1 MLRYCTGLA
10 ARLNSRL
17 LLSCLLL
24 LPMAG
29 LCQAPDFKFKRIT
42 TEQGLSHSDVDAIY
56 QDSRGFIWLGT
67 RYGLDRYD
75 GVKMTVYRHDPADS
89 NSISNNTIRSIVEDH
104 RHQLWVGTR
113 YGLNCFNP
121 NNNRFTRYQ
130 NIAANSKSISSNLV
144 TYVFEDN
151 HNNLWVST
159 SSKGL
164 NLFDFKLGTFTHYR
178 HQNKN
183 PYSISTDSVNCIYQD
198 KKGNLWVGT
207 QNGLNLFD
215 PAAKT
220 FKHFSNLNDKLNL
233 QGTNNFTIIAEDEH
247 GNLWLGTKDSGA
259 ALFNTAT
266 KTFESFNHNDLQPA
280 SLGSD
285 VVRAII
291 HDKSGRTWIGCS
303 NGGLNLYDAK
313 TNSFFHY
320 QNDPE
325 NLSSLSQTTITSLFQ
340 DNQSNLWV
348 GTHRGG
354 VNLYAP
360 HANLFNLYQEKSNP
374 NTISYSDVKTFCQ
387 DHNGNVWVG
396 TDGGGMNLFNRDK
409 NTFKRYTYNP
419 KDPKSISS
427 NAVMDIYEDHHH
439 NIWVNTFGG
448 GLNLFD
454 PKSGTFTH
462 FKHDKHDPYS
472 ISSNFGQ
479 KSFEDSEGNLWI
491 GTYYGGLNLLDV
503 KTRRFKRIIKDP
515 DGVTS
520 VSGNNIVT
528 INEDHAGN
536 VWFGT
541 DDGGLN
547 AYNLKTKRFSHY
559 FNKETTS
566 PDVRVIFNDSKG
578 RVWAGQ
584 LGLYLF
590 DAKSNKFNLYTTKG
604 GLATEFIKGITQDK
618 FGKLWISTNKGI
630 TRFNT
635 ENQSV
640 KKFNMYDGLQGL
652 EYEPNAYMQTTDGE
666 MFFGGTQGLNTFYPE
681 KIKNNRFIPPVY
693 ITSFEIFNKI
703 VLPGEKGSPL
713 SNDISVTQEV
723 NLSHNQSSISLDFAA
738 LNYVISENNQY
749 AYKLEGFDKDWV
761 PADNTRKASYT
772 NLDPGTYTFYVKASN
787 NDGVWNEKGA
797 SVKIVVTP
805 PFWLT
810 WWFIGLTILLVI
822 GSAYAYYRNR
832 INAIKR
838 QRARLEQQV
847 KERTAEVVL
856 KAEEL
861 QSVNA
866 ELNHQSEEL
875 SKQAG
880 ELKLLNA
887 EIQKQKE
894 QEVERAL
901 AQGKFEIASE
911 VLHDI
916 GNALVGFGA
925 HLNRINRSLEKNN
938 IDTIKNL
945 AVFLKGQQTAIAGV
959 LGADKA
965 NALVTITEGIA
976 NTQGDNQTEI
986 NASISELFN
995 IISHIQEILNIQRQ
1009 FVRGHGG
1016 VHDRHPVNL
1025 VNIIDDCRSML
1036 FASFDK
1042 HRIDFKVNAAP
1053 GSYVIKGDHTKLMQ
1067 VMLNIL
1073 KNSIEAMDFE
1083 TADKQVTLNLHTDG
1097 KVIELSLVDNG
1108 QGFDSATAARLFER
1122 GYTTKKTGTGL
1133 GLYNCKSIVESHTGS
1148 FDIKSDGPGL
1158 GAVTTIRFAI

>member
-1 MLRYCTGLA
+1 M
-10 ARLNSRL
+10 RLPAGCKNRVVII
-17 LLSCLLL
+17 CLLWL
-24 LPMAG
+24 LPAAAI
-29 LCQAPDFKFKRIT
+29 CQAPDFKFKRIT

-56 QDSRGFIWLGT
+56 QGQRGFIWLGT

-75 GVKMTVYRHDPADS
+75 GVKMTVYYNDPTDS
-89 NSISNNTIRSIVEDH
+89 TTISNNTIRSITEDH
-104 RHQLWVGTR
+104 NHQLWVGTR
-113 YGLNCFNP
+113 YGLNRFNS
-121 NNNRFTRYQ
+121 NTNTFVRYL
-130 NIAANSKSISSNLV
+130 NVVANAKSISSNAI
-144 TYVFEDN
+144 TCVFEDSN
-151 HNNLWVST
+151 KNLWVST
-159 SSKGL
+159 GTKGL
-164 NLFDFKLGTFTHYR
+164 NLFNFKSGTFSHFR
-178 HQNKN
+178 HQNNN
-183 PYSISTDSVNCIYQD
+183 PNSISTDSVNCIFQD
-198 KKGNLWVGT
+198 KKGKLWVGT

-215 PAAKT
+215 PVAKT
-220 FKHFSNLNDKLNL
+220 FKKFNNLNDKMNI
-233 QGTNNFTIIAEDEH
+233 QGANNFTIIKEDDS
-247 GNLWLGTKDSGA
+247 GNLWLGTKDSGVSR
-259 ALFNTAT
+259 FNIAN
-266 KTFESFNHNDLQPA
+266 KVFESFNHNDLQPS

-291 HDKSGRTWIGCS
+291 QDKSNRIWIGCS
-303 NGGLNLYDAK
+303 NGGLNLFDPK

-325 NLSSLSQTTITSLFQ
+325 NSSSLSQTTITSLFQ

-360 HANLFNLYQEKSNP
+360 HANLFNLYQEKSNA

-387 DHNGNVWVG
+387 DHKGNIWVG
-396 TDGGGMNLFNRDK
+396 TDGGGMNLFNK
-409 NTFKRYTYNP
+409 SQNTFKRYTY
-419 KDPKSISS
+419 DPKNPRSISS
-427 NAVMDIYEDHHH
+427 NAVMDIYEDHHN
-439 NIWVNTFGG
+439 NIWVSTFGG

-454 PKSGTFTH
+454 PGNGTFTH
-462 FKHDKHDPYS
+462 FKHDKHDPNS

-479 KSFEDSEGNLWI
+479 KSFEDSQGNLWI
-491 GTYYGGLNLLDV
+491 GTYYAGLNLLDG
-503 KTRRFKRIIKDP
+503 KTRKFKRVIKDP

-520 VSGNNIVT
+520 ISGNNIVT
-528 INEDHAGN
+528 INEDNAGN

-578 RVWAGQ
+578 RLWVGQ

-590 DAKSNKFNLYTTKG
+590 DTKENKFNLYTTKAN
-604 GLATEFIKGITQDK
+604 LSNEFIKGITQDK

-630 TRFNT
+630 TRFNP
-635 ENQSV
+635 ENQSF
-640 KKFNMYDGLQGL
+640 KKFNIYDGLQGL
-652 EYEPNAYMQTTDGE
+652 EYEPNAYMQTRDGE

-693 ITSFEIFNKI
+693 ITNLEIFNKTAI
-703 VLPGEKGSPL
+703 PGNEGSPL
-713 SNDISVTQEV
+713 TNDISVTKRIS
-723 NLSHNQSSISLDFAA
+723 LSHAQSSISFDFAA
-738 LNYVISENNQY
+738 LNYVTSENNQY

-772 NLDPGTYTFYVKASN
+772 NLDPGTYTFRVKASN
-787 NDGVWNEKGA
+787 NDGVWNEEGA
-797 SVKIVVTP
+797 SVTIDVKP

-838 QRARLEQQV
+838 QREQLERQV
-847 KERTAEVVL
+847 KERTAEVEL

-861 QSVNA
+861 QSANA
-866 ELNHQSEEL
+866 ELNQQSEEL
-875 SKQAG
+875 SKQAA

-894 QEVERAL
+894 QELEKAI

-925 HLNRINRSLEKNN
+925 HLNRINRSLDKNN

-959 LGADKA
+959 LGEDKA
-965 NALVTITEGIA
+965 NALVTITEGISK
-976 NTQGDNQTEI
+976 TQGDNQVEI

-995 IISHIQEILNIQRQ
+995 IITHIQEILNIQRQ

-1016 VHDRHPVNL
+1016 GHQRKPVNL

-1042 HRIDFKVNAAP
+1042 HKIDFKVHAQP

-1067 VMLNIL
+1067 VILNIL
-1073 KNSIEAMDFE
+1073 KNSIEAMDFDA
-1083 TADKQVTLNLHTDG
+1083 ADKHITLNLHADDN
-1097 KVIELSLVDNG
+1097 VIELSLVDNG
-1108 QGFDSATAARLFER
+1108 QGFDAKTGDHLFER
-1122 GYTTKKTGTGL
+1122 GFTTKKTGTGL

-1148 FDIKSDGPGL
+1148 FEIRSDGPGL